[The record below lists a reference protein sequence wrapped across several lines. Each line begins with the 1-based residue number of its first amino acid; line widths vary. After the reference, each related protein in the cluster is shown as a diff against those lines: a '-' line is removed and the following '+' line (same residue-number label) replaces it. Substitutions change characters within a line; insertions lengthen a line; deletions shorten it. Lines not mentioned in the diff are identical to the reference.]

1 MLMEFEKLDGKTI
14 IVLQTKSEFGYKK
27 DQRQTLAG
35 LGLKGVNSKS
45 ELKCD
50 KAIYGMLNK
59 VKHLIDVKIK

>member
-1 MLMEFEKLDGKTI
+1 MLMSFEKIDGKDI
-14 IVLQTKSEFGYKK
+14 IVLQTKSESGYKL
-27 DQRQTLAG
+27 DQRQTLIG
-35 LGLKGVNSKS
+35 LGLKGINSKS